1 MGRGSSKVIEF
12 ETMTS
17 LLFPKYHF
25 PLFLISICP
34 RCNHEE
40 EVEKLGDLD
49 NLYTCKECGYYIS
62 RADEMV
68 DPLAGMEYLLLE
80 IDKNNFLEEHEKII
94 IKALDLNSTFNSF
107 GKRKIDYSTFI
118 PELLEFFEDNF
129 ESPKKTEWNDD
140 FNPEEYRF
148 GDLKFRASIS
158 KEGVDELANML
169 EAKNKDERN

>member
-17 LLFPKYHF
+17 LPVPKYHF

-34 RCNHEE
+34 SCNHEDE
-40 EVEKLGDLD
+40 LLESLSNK
-49 NLYTCKECGYYIS
+49 LYTCKACGYEMS
-62 RADEMV
+62 RRLNSTH
-68 DPLAGMEYLLLE
+68 PLYGLEYTLLE
-80 IDKNNFLEEHEKII
+80 LDKNMFVQEHEKTIK
-94 IKALDLNSTFNSF
+94 KALDLNSSFNSF

-129 ESPKKTEWNDD
+129 EYPTYE
-140 FNPEEYRF
+140 F

-158 KEGVDELANML
+158 KEGVDRLAHILMN
-169 EAKNKDERN
+169 ENKDERN